1 MLPTWPL
8 VSVIVT
14 NYNYAQYIE
23 ATINSVL
30 AQDYPNFECIVI
42 DDCSNDDSFE
52 VINKYAARIRDPRLR
67 HIRLGANLGQMGA
80 MSAGFENS
88 SGDFIHF
95 VDADDLLM
103 PNFLSVHIAA
113 HLNSS
118 FSASLTDIA
127 SALIK
132 PVLRESIPEIVRG
145 RLASAPPRETPI
157 HYVDR
162 ALDGWHG
169 VATTAFLFRRDVI
182 DAILPSR
189 VESMRICAD
198 YYFVKFAHCLGGTL
212 VIGRALSFFRL
223 HKKNNFSSNGVI
235 GGPHSPATVA
245 PGGFHSIEKQIGA
258 HLLAN
263 INKMSGLIGMEYCL
277 VLIRKTHNRLEIYEA
292 SKDSSLLKSRI
303 GGGKEWLF
311 DLKLKAM
318 RRFYWPARRASQRIS
333 KVKSFLRRLR

>member
-1 MLPTWPL
+1 M
-8 VSVIVT
+8 
-14 NYNYAQYIE
+14 
-23 ATINSVL
+23 
-30 AQDYPNFECIVI
+30 
-42 DDCSNDDSFE
+42 
-52 VINKYAARIRDPRLR
+52 
-67 HIRLGANLGQMGA
+67 
-80 MSAGFENS
+80 
-88 SGDFIHF
+88 
-95 VDADDLLM
+95 
-103 PNFLSVHIAA
+103 
-113 HLNSS
+113 
-118 FSASLTDIA
+118 
-127 SALIK
+127 
-132 PVLRESIPEIVRG
+132 
-145 RLASAPPRETPI
+145 
-157 HYVDR
+157 
-162 ALDGWHG
+162 DGWHG
-169 VATTAFLFRRDVI
+169 VATTAFVFRRDVI